1 MKKNKGYKNMAQDK
15 ILIVDDDQHMRSALN
30 LSLKKISKEGEIF
43 SSAEDALEFID
54 MTGKDNPESP
64 FFLIVSD
71 LNLPKMDGVAF
82 LQEIKKRENY
92 KNIPFVIIT
101 AYGTIESAVLAMK
114 LGAADYLL
122 KPFNITDFERVIK
135 NAEKISHILTKD
147 VKNIET
153 LSYNG
158 DKPAFI
164 YKTDKMKQIDSFINI
179 IAPSDAT
186 ILIMGESG
194 TGKEVVAR
202 RIHELSKRKGKFIGV
217 NCSAIVPTL
226 LESELFGHEKGAFTG
241 AAARK
246 PGKLELAN
254 NGTILLDEIADMD
267 KNLQSKILRTL
278 QEKTVDR
285 VGGDEPVKVDV
296 RVIAA
301 TNRDI
306 EKMVSEGA
314 FREDLFYRINVIP
327 IHLPPLRERKEDI
340 PLLAKYFMEKYS
352 KKYYRNC
359 IKISEDALNY
369 LASLKY
375 PGNIRELENIIER
388 AVILAQKDEIIDI
401 AHFGSFGLSGCS
413 SSAAILN
420 EVEIGD
426 ITNVSSAAAVIGKN
440 ESGITTLSIKEMEEK
455 LIISALKETNGNRTK
470 AAEKLGITARTLRNK
485 LKELNL
491 NDA

>member
-1 MKKNKGYKNMAQDK
+1 MAQDK

-30 LSLKKISKEGEIF
+30 LSLKKIGKDGEIF
-43 SSAEDALEFID
+43 SSAEDALKFID
-54 MTGKDNPESP
+54 MTGKDNSESP

-71 LNLPKMDGVAF
+71 LNLPNMDGVAF
-82 LQEIKKRENY
+82 LEEIKKRENY

-114 LGAADYLL
+114 LGATDYLL

-135 NAEKISHILTKD
+135 NAEKISHILTKE

-158 DKPAFI
+158 DKHAFI
-164 YKTDKMKQIDSFINI
+164 YKTGKMKQINSFIGI

-186 ILIMGESG
+186 VLITGESG

-202 RIHELSKRKGKFIGV
+202 SIHELSKRKGRFIGV

-296 RVIAA
+296 RIIAA

-340 PLLAKYFMEKYS
+340 IPLANFFV
-352 KKYYRNC
+352 KKYCAINKKN
-359 IKISEDALNY
+359 IASISDSAINLLKNY
-369 LASLKY
+369 TF

-388 AVILAQKDEIIDI
+388 AVVVCTSDSIMPVHLPKTLTAETEREAETETEKFRYVDSVPENRGDKININLD
-401 AHFGSFGLSGCS
+401 GL
-413 SSAAILN
+413 
-420 EVEIGD
+420 
-426 ITNVSSAAAVIGKN
+426 
-440 ESGITTLSIKEMEEK
+440 EMELIKNALEK
-455 LIISALKETNGNRTK
+455 NNYNQTK
-470 AAEKLGITARTLRNK
+470 TAASLGITRKRLITKIKKYSLFSDK
-485 LKELNL
+485 
-491 NDA
+491 